1 MKMRIEGPGRPLVQ
15 VQIVT
20 YNSES
25 HIGRCLQS
33 LAKQTAVIDRVL
45 VIDNAST
52 DSTTA
57 IVRAAN
63 VPVLQMER
71 NVGYAAGHNQ
81 GFRRAIEHGMDVVV
95 TLNPDVELDPQY
107 IEIAVESL
115 WKDPR
120 CGAVTGKL
128 IRPNGLIDSAGLEM
142 QAFYHVRDRGAGQSD
157 DGRWARPGA
166 VWGVCGAAA
175 VYRVQMLRDI
185 ALANGDIFDESF
197 FIYKEDVELCW
208 RATRAGWGFWYE
220 PRAVAVHVR
229 GWRRGS
235 RVREVAAAHSFAN
248 QIALLIRHVPNVSL
262 GLLSAVFV
270 ELTRYVWLA
279 ITRPRVWARTTRF
292 IAKQWK
298 HHWRV
303 RRELGDKYGWWSAA
317 GSLGRCSHV

>member
-1 MKMRIEGPGRPLVQ
+1 MRMRIEGPGRPLVQ

-57 IVRAAN
+57 ILRAAN

-81 GFRRAIEHGMDVVV
+81 GFRRAIEYGMDVVV

-128 IRPNGLIDSAGLEM
+128 IRPDGLIDSAGLEM
-142 QAFYHVRDRGAGQSD
+142 QAFYHVRDRGAGQP
-157 DGRWARPGA
+157 DGDRWAFPEP
-166 VWGVCGAAA
+166 VWGICGAAA

-235 RVREVAAAHSFAN
+235 RVSDLAVAHSFVN
-248 QIALLIRHVPNVSL
+248 QTALLVRHVPKVSL
-262 GLLSAVFV
+262 CLALALFV
-270 ELTRYVWLA
+270 EFARYVMLMA
-279 ITRPRVWARTTRF
+279 LRPQAWAQTTKL
-292 IAKQWK
+292 IAKYWR

-303 RRELGDKYGWWSAA
+303 RRELSDRFGWGYATA
-317 GSLGRCSHV
+317 RLGHHSHV